1 MNKNNKRNRKYYY
14 LKKDG
19 GNMFFRTDLAVE
31 RREIFKRA
39 NKINSEIDGIKIET
53 KNLNDIKVTNVK
65 IENEKGAEALKR
77 KIGNYITIDLDTINN
92 LSLEKEKEVIQVFS
106 NELKMIIDQHIDK
119 CDEILIV
126 GLGNLN
132 ATPDSFGAKVVEN
145 IEITRHIKMFLPNA
159 IDKTVRSVSAI
170 VPGVLGTT
178 GIETIEIVKGI
189 TNNIKPKLI
198 IAIDSLC
205 SKNIDRIGK
214 SIQISDTGIV
224 PGGGVGNRQEELS
237 EETLGIPVV
246 GIGIPTVLDA
256 ATIVIDTLN
265 NCDIQINEDELVN
278 KMKLNKFNFIVTP
291 KEIDSLIEKITTI
304 VSEGINMSF

>member
-1 MNKNNKRNRKYYY
+1 MN
-14 LKKDG
+14 
-19 GNMFFRTDLAVE
+19 
-31 RREIFKRA
+31 
-39 NKINSEIDGIKIET
+39 S
-53 KNLNDIKVTNVK
+53 NLK
-65 IENEKGAEALKR
+65 IENEKGAEAIKR

-106 NELKMIIDQHIDK
+106 DELKMIIDQHIDK
-119 CDEILIV
+119 SDEILIV

-246 GIGIPTVLDA
+246 GVGIPTVLDA

>member
-1 MNKNNKRNRKYYY
+1 
-14 LKKDG
+14 
-19 GNMFFRTDLAVE
+19 MFFRTDLAVE

-65 IENEKGAEALKR
+65 IENEKGSEALKR

-106 NELKMIIDQHIDK
+106 DELKMIIDQHIDK
-119 CDEILIV
+119 SDEILIV

-246 GIGIPTVLDA
+246 GVGIPTVLDA

-291 KEIDSLIEKITTI
+291 KEIDELID
-304 VSEGINMSF
+304 NMSSIISDVINEIV

>member
-119 CDEILIV
+119 SDEILIV

-246 GIGIPTVLDA
+246 GVGIPTVLDA

>member
-1 MNKNNKRNRKYYY
+1 
-14 LKKDG
+14 
-19 GNMFFRTDLAVE
+19 MFFRTDLAVE

-65 IENEKGAEALKR
+65 IENEKGSEALKR

-106 NELKMIIDQHIDK
+106 DELKMIIDQHIDK
-119 CDEILIV
+119 SDEILIV

-246 GIGIPTVLDA
+246 GVGIPTVLDA